1 MTVFFLLIN
10 KLRKKA
16 SMWQRW
22 RGVAMQWWV
31 SVRCV
36 LVGSSRELWA
46 EVRVQES
53 CHREREN

>member
-10 KLRKKA
+10 ELRKKA

-53 CHREREN
+53 CH